1 MLNPNYTLEKRI
13 QAETV
18 SFSGEFGVYANDLR
32 GNVVEVRADEPFET
46 ASCIKA
52 FILADL
58 YRQAAAGEKSL
69 SDRLTYTAENQ
80 IDGSG
85 ILQSLEVGT
94 ELSVKNL
101 ATLMIIVSD
110 NIATNILIDYLGLS
124 HINDTIRGLGLTRT
138 ELFNKI
144 DFERYD
150 RLGTTTPREYGSL
163 FERICGREL
172 ISPGA
177 SDEMLSIFRKQHYN
191 SMLVRDFP
199 QDSLDSENSGDGN
212 LIQTASKSGSMDA
225 CRNDGGII
233 TTPYGSY
240 VAVLF
245 TKKFHDPLYYPDHE
259 STRFGAKVS
268 RLLLDQYLALEGR
281 FAFRTE

>member
-18 SFSGEFGVYANDLR
+18 SFSGEFGVYANDLQ
-32 GNVVEVRADEPFET
+32 GNVIDVRADEPFET

-58 YRQAAAGEKSL
+58 YRQVAEDKKNL

-124 HINDTIRGLGLTRT
+124 HINETICGLGLTRT

-163 FERICGREL
+163 FERICERKL

-177 SDEMLSIFRKQHYN
+177 SGEMLKIFQKQHYN
-191 SMLVRDFP
+191 NMLVREFP
-199 QDSLDSENSGDGN
+199 QDYLDSENSDDGAR
-212 LIQTASKSGSMDA
+212 IQTASKSSCIEPKLWWPGQCYLRCEDMVL
-225 CRNDGGII
+225 I
-233 TTPYGSY
+233 TETGAES
-240 VAVLF
+240 L
-245 TKKFHDPLYYPDHE
+245 TKFDRSIFE
-259 STRFGAKVS
+259 
-268 RLLLDQYLALEGR
+268 LE
-281 FAFRTE
+281 